1 MPVFETQLPGGL
13 RLVVEPLDHVRSV
26 GIGVWVTTGSRHEP
40 DHLLG
45 VSHFLEHL
53 VFKGTPRRSANARSR
68 AQYSRGG
75 HQAAFTGPELGCN

>member
-26 GIGVWVTTGSRHEP
+26 GIGVWLTTGSRHEP

-45 VSHFLEHL
+45 VSHFLEH
-53 VFKGTPRRSANARSR
+53 
-68 AQYSRGG
+68 
-75 HQAAFTGPELGCN
+75 